1 MIRQFFQHSLVYGV
15 ANLLARGLSLF
26 LIPLYT
32 RVLSPGEYG
41 VLDILSIVGNF
52 VNLFIT
58 LEITQGFA
66 RLSSDLESDEE
77 RCEFASTA
85 LWFVVIMYAV
95 FTCIAMLLSEYLAH
109 VIVGSSTWSGVIRLM
124 IVFVAINGVLSVL
137 QSQLRWSLQT
147 RNYAIVSV
155 VVMAVTVCSSVFFVL
170 LLNYGIVGIVVSQ
183 ILGVVAGAG
192 LSYVLSRSFFK
203 LRFVWRKCKEMLQFS
218 IPLIPSSINVFIAL
232 YLDRIAI
239 KQVMTLSDVGLYG
252 VAYRFASVV
261 GLLMIGFNNSLT
273 PLIYNKYKLAST
285 PCEIARIFRYF
296 LMLALS
302 ALILIAA
309 FAREILVVFTT
320 DIYYDAWPL
329 MPVIAGGILFSSM
342 YIFMPGMDIGKKTKN
357 ISVVNI
363 ISGMVNIPLNFA
375 LIPLIGTMG
384 AAVATLCSSILM
396 FVLYV
401 NQSQKYYRVPHEWLR
416 ICLAMISCAVAVVL
430 LLWVQ
435 LPATWSSYWLVAA
448 KFLMSS
454 AVIMIVLALLLKRD
468 DFNNFKPAISG

>member
-1 MIRQFFQHSLVYGV
+1 MIRQFFKHSLVYGV
-15 ANLLARGLSLF
+15 ANLLARGLSLL

-41 VLDILSIVGNF
+41 VIDILSIVGNF

-58 LEITQGFA
+58 MEITQGFA
-66 RLSSDLESDEE
+66 RLSSDLESEEE
-77 RCEFASTA
+77 RSEFASTT
-85 LWFVVIMYAV
+85 LWFVVIMYVLFA
-95 FTCIAMLLSEYLAH
+95 CIAMLLSEHLARI
-109 VIVGSSTWSGVIRLM
+109 IVGSSTWSGVIRLM
-124 IVFVAINGVLSVL
+124 ILFVAINGVFYVL

-155 VVMAVTVCSSVFFVL
+155 VVMVVTVCSSAYFVL
-170 LLNYGIVGIVVSQ
+170 FLNYGIVGIVVSQ
-183 ILGVVAGAG
+183 ILGVIAGSCLA
-192 LSYVLSRSFFK
+192 YTLSRRFFK
-203 LRFVWRKCKEMLQFS
+203 LMFVWRKCKEMLQFS

-239 KQVMTLSDVGLYG
+239 KQLMTLSDVGLYG

-273 PLIYNKYKLAST
+273 PLIYSKYKLAST
-285 PCEIARIFRYF
+285 PWEIARIFRYF
-296 LMLALS
+296 LMLALP

-309 FAREILVVFTT
+309 FAKEILVVFTT
-320 DIYYDAWPL
+320 AAYYDAWPL

-363 ISGMVNIPLNFA
+363 ISGMVNIPLNFV
-375 LIPLIGTMG
+375 LIPVIGTMG
-384 AAVATLCSSILM
+384 AAVATLCSSMLM

-401 NQSQKYYRVPHEWLR
+401 HQSQKYYRVPHEWSR

-430 LLWVQ
+430 FLWLQ
-435 LPATWSSYWLVAA
+435 LPASWNYYWLVAV
-448 KFLMSS
+448 KFMMSIV
-454 AVIMIVLALLLKRD
+454 VIFIVLVLLLQRD
-468 DFNNFKPAISG
+468 DLVKFKPAISS